1 MIPVEEGHLWR
12 IQNVMTAKIT
22 KNPEQEQKMRL
33 FVAIPFS
40 DAFKKTLGDIMWE
53 LKNRGVEGNFT
64 PPERLHM
71 TICFIGESSRS
82 EEIIDAL
89 RGITWKPFSLTL
101 SELGHF
107 KDLIWIGTNDCPEL
121 HVLVKKIRTALAEI
135 GVCFDQKP
143 FKPHITLVRKSNK
156 FVSNQDCGENLS
168 SGGITSTH
176 VETISLMRS
185 DRVAGRLIYTRLC
198 NLNISSL

>member
-121 HVLVKKIRTALAEI
+121 HVLVQDIRNALAKI
-135 GVCFDQKP
+135 GVGFDQKP

-156 FVSNQDCGENLS
+156 FVSDQDCGGNLS
-168 SGGITSTH
+168 SCAGSTLR
-176 VETISLMRS
+176 VKTISLMRS
-185 DRVAGRLIYTRLC
+185 DRIAGKLVYKEIHS
-198 NLNISSL
+198 LNM

>member
-1 MIPVEEGHLWR
+1 
-12 IQNVMTAKIT
+12 MTAKIT
-22 KNPEQEQKMRL
+22 KKPEQEQKMRL

-40 DAFKKTLGDIMWE
+40 DAFKKTLGDMMRE